1 MCAIILAWQQSGEGG
16 GGGGVAKIR
25 LDRNVGG
32 APFAARAPLMAALS
46 EEVSELVGLSVGCLW
61 EWHCVLGG

>member
-1 MCAIILAWQQSGEGG
+1 MGG
-16 GGGGVAKIR
+16 SAKIR
-25 LDRNVGG
+25 LGRNVGG

-46 EEVSELVGLSVGCLW
+46 EEVSELVGLSFGCLW